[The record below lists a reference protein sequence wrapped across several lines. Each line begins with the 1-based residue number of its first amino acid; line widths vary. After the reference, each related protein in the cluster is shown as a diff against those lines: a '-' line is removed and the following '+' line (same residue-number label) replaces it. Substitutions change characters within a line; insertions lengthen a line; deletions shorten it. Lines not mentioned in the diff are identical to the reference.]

1 MGIIATGGG
10 GSDFEQVPTGTH
22 NAICYKLVDAGTTL
36 NEYQGEVSK
45 RHNVFIFWELPELR
59 MADDRPMSINCQY
72 TLSLN
77 ERAKLRQHLQAWRN
91 KSFTEEELESFDL
104 TKILGTTCKVDVG
117 LTSGGNAKV
126 QGVFCADGGA
136 KKVPTVNDQVV
147 FDLEDYCNEF
157 NGNSGKA
164 SKIACDVFDG
174 LPRFMQWQI
183 GGCDEPGKDKVD
195 PCFELQAAMAKGEAA
210 PAPEPAPKKKA
221 KKEEPVVDDDFDDDI
236 PF

>member
-1 MGIIATGGG
+1 MAIIASGGG

-22 NAICYKLVDAGTTL
+22 NAICYKLVDAGTSL
-36 NEYQGEVSK
+36 NDFQGEISK
-45 RHNVFIFWELPELR
+45 KHNVFIFWELPELR
-59 MADDRPMSINCQY
+59 MADDRPMVINCQY

-91 KSFTEEELESFDL
+91 KSFTEEELKSFDL

-126 QGVFCADGGA
+126 VGVFCADGGA
-136 KKVPTVNDQVV
+136 KKVATVNEQQV
-147 FDLEDYCNEF
+147 FDLEDYCKEF
-157 NGNSGKA
+157 SGESDEA
-164 SKIACDVFDG
+164 SKKACDIFEE

-183 GGCDEPGKDKVD
+183 GGCDESGKEPVE
-195 PCFELQAAMAKGEAA
+195 PCFEVQAAMKKGGGAAAPVAEEPA
-210 PAPEPAPKKKA
+210 PAPEPAVA
-221 KKEEPVVDDDFDDDI
+221 EEDFEDDI

>member
-1 MGIIATGGG
+1 MGIIATDAG

-22 NAICYKLVDAGTTL
+22 NAICYKLVDAGTSL
-36 NEYQGEVSK
+36 NEYQGEISK
-45 RHNVFIFWELPELR
+45 KHNVFIFWELPELR

-77 ERAKLRQHLQAWRN
+77 KLSKLRQHLQAWRN
-91 KSFTEEELESFDL
+91 KSFTEEELNSFDL

-136 KKVPTVNDQVV
+136 KKVATVNDQVV
-147 FDLEDYCNEF
+147 FDLEDYCDEF
-157 NGNSGKA
+157 SGKSGKA
-164 SKIACDVFDG
+164 SKAACDIFEG

-183 GGCDEPGKDKVD
+183 GGCEDPGKDKVE
-195 PCFELQAAMAKGEAA
+195 PCFELQAAMKKGV
-210 PAPEPAPKKKA
+210 PEPEIEQQKKA
-221 KKEEPVVDDDFDDDI
+221 KKIEPAGEEFVDDDI

>member
-1 MGIIATGGG
+1 MGIIATDAG

-22 NAICYKLVDAGTTL
+22 NAICYKLVDAGTSL
-36 NEYQGEVSK
+36 NEYQGEISK
-45 RHNVFIFWELPELR
+45 KHNVFIFWELPELR

-91 KSFTEEELESFDL
+91 KSFTEEELNSFDL

-136 KKVPTVNDQVV
+136 KKVATVNDQVV
-147 FDLEDYCNEF
+147 FDLEDYCDEF
-157 NGNSGKA
+157 SGKSGKA
-164 SKIACDVFDG
+164 SKAACDIFEG

-183 GGCDEPGKDKVD
+183 GGCEDPGKDTVE
-195 PCFELQAAMAKGEAA
+195 PCFELQAAMKKGV
-210 PAPEPAPKKKA
+210 PEPEIEPQKKA
-221 KKEEPVVDDDFDDDI
+221 KKTEPAGEEFVDDDI

>member
-1 MGIIATGGG
+1 MGIIATDAG

-22 NAICYKLVDAGTTL
+22 NAICYKLVDAGTSL
-36 NEYQGEVSK
+36 NEYQGEISK
-45 RHNVFIFWELPELR
+45 KHNVFIFWELPELR

-77 ERAKLRQHLQAWRN
+77 KLSKLRQHLQAWRN
-91 KSFTEEELESFDL
+91 KSFTEEELNSFDL

-136 KKVPTVNDQVV
+136 KKVATVNDQVV
-147 FDLEDYCNEF
+147 FDLEDYCDEF
-157 NGNSGKA
+157 SGKSGKA
-164 SKIACDVFDG
+164 SKAACDIFEG

-183 GGCDEPGKDKVD
+183 GGCEDPGKDKVE
-195 PCFELQAAMAKGEAA
+195 PCFELQAAMKKGV
-210 PAPEPAPKKKA
+210 PEPEIEPQKKA
-221 KKEEPVVDDDFDDDI
+221 KKTEPAGEEFVDDDI

>member
-1 MGIIATGGG
+1 MGIIATDIG

-22 NAICYKLVDAGTTL
+22 NAICYKLVDAGTSL
-36 NEYQGEVSK
+36 NEYQGEISK
-45 RHNVFIFWELPELR
+45 KHNVFIFWELPELR

-77 ERAKLRQHLQAWRN
+77 KLSKLRQHLQAWRN
-91 KSFTEEELESFDL
+91 KSFTEEELNSFDL

-136 KKVPTVNDQVV
+136 KKVATVNDQVV
-147 FDLEDYCNEF
+147 FDLEDYCDEF
-157 NGNSGKA
+157 SGKSGKA
-164 SKIACDVFDG
+164 SKTACDIFEG

-183 GGCDEPGKDKVD
+183 GGCEDPGKDKVE
-195 PCFELQAAMAKGEAA
+195 PCFELQAAMKKGV
-210 PAPEPAPKKKA
+210 PEPEIEPQKKA
-221 KKEEPVVDDDFDDDI
+221 KKTEPAGEEFVDDDI

>member
-1 MGIIATGGG
+1 MGIIATDAG

-22 NAICYKLVDAGTTL
+22 NAICYKLVDAGTSL
-36 NEYQGEVSK
+36 NEYQGEISK
-45 RHNVFIFWELPELR
+45 KHNVFIFWELPELR

-77 ERAKLRQHLQAWRN
+77 KLSKLRQHLQAWRN
-91 KSFTEEELESFDL
+91 KSFTEEELNSFDL

-136 KKVPTVNDQVV
+136 KKVATVNDQAV
-147 FDLEDYCNEF
+147 FDLEDYCDEF
-157 NGNSGKA
+157 SGKSGKA
-164 SKIACDVFDG
+164 SKAACDIFEG

-183 GGCDEPGKDKVD
+183 GGCEDPGKDKVE
-195 PCFELQAAMAKGEAA
+195 PCFELQAAMKKGV
-210 PAPEPAPKKKA
+210 PEPEIEPQKKA
-221 KKEEPVVDDDFDDDI
+221 KKTEPAGEEFVDDDI

>member
-1 MGIIATGGG
+1 MGIIATDAG

-77 ERAKLRQHLQAWRN
+77 KLSKLRQHLQAWRN
-91 KSFTEEELESFDL
+91 KSFTEEELNSFDL

-136 KKVPTVNDQVV
+136 KKVATVNDQVV
-147 FDLEDYCNEF
+147 FDLEDYCDEF
-157 NGNSGKA
+157 SGKSGKA
-164 SKIACDVFDG
+164 SKAACDIFEG

-183 GGCDEPGKDKVD
+183 GGCEDPGKDKVE
-195 PCFELQAAMAKGEAA
+195 PCFELQAAMKKGV
-210 PAPEPAPKKKA
+210 PEPEIEQQKKA
-221 KKEEPVVDDDFDDDI
+221 KKIEPAGEEFVDDDI

>member
-1 MGIIATGGG
+1 MAIIASGGG

-22 NAICYKLVDAGTTL
+22 NAICYKLVDAGTSL
-36 NEYQGEVSK
+36 NDFQGEISK
-45 RHNVFIFWELPELR
+45 KHNVFIFWELPELR
-59 MADDRPMSINCQY
+59 MADDRPMVINCQY

-91 KSFTEEELESFDL
+91 KSFTEEELKSFDL

-126 QGVFCADGGA
+126 VGVFCADGGA
-136 KKVPTVNDQVV
+136 KKVATVNDQQV
-147 FDLEDYCNEF
+147 FDIEDYCKEF
-157 NGNSGKA
+157 SGESDEA
-164 SKIACDVFDG
+164 SKKACDIFEE

-183 GGCDEPGKDKVD
+183 GGCDEQGKEPVE
-195 PCFELQAAMAKGEAA
+195 PCFEVQAAMKKGGGAAAPVAEEPA
-210 PAPEPAPKKKA
+210 PAPEPAVA
-221 KKEEPVVDDDFDDDI
+221 EEDFEDDI

>member
-1 MGIIATGGG
+1 MGIIATDSG

-22 NAICYKLVDAGTTL
+22 NAICYKLVDAGTSL
-36 NEYQGEVSK
+36 NEYQGEISK
-45 RHNVFIFWELPELR
+45 KHNVFIFWELPELR

-77 ERAKLRQHLQAWRN
+77 KLSKLRQHLQAWRN
-91 KSFTEEELESFDL
+91 KSFTEEELNSFDL

-136 KKVPTVNDQVV
+136 KKVATVNDQAV
-147 FDLEDYCNEF
+147 FDLEDYCDEF
-157 NGNSGKA
+157 SGKSGKA
-164 SKIACDVFDG
+164 SKTACDIFEG

-183 GGCDEPGKDKVD
+183 GGCEDPGKDKVE
-195 PCFELQAAMAKGEAA
+195 PCFELQAAMKKGV
-210 PAPEPAPKKKA
+210 PEPEIEPQKKA
-221 KKEEPVVDDDFDDDI
+221 KKTEPVGEEFVDDDI

>member
-10 GSDFEQVPTGTH
+10 GTDFEQVPTGTH

-36 NEYQGEVSK
+36 NEYQGEISK
-45 RHNVFIFWELPELR
+45 KHNVFIFWELPELR

-91 KSFTEEELESFDL
+91 KSFTEEELNSFDL

-136 KKVPTVNDQVV
+136 KKVATVNDQVV
-147 FDLEDYCNEF
+147 FDLEDYCDEF
-157 NGNSGKA
+157 SGKSGKA
-164 SKIACDVFDG
+164 SKTACDIFEG

-183 GGCDEPGKDKVD
+183 GGCEDPGKDKVE
-195 PCFELQAAMAKGEAA
+195 PCFELQAAMKKSA
-210 PAPEPAPKKKA
+210 PAPEIEPQKKA
-221 KKEEPVVDDDFDDDI
+221 KKTEPAGEEFVDDDI

>member
-1 MGIIATGGG
+1 MGIIATDIG

-22 NAICYKLVDAGTTL
+22 NAICYKLVDAGTSL
-36 NEYQGEVSK
+36 NEYQGEISK
-45 RHNVFIFWELPELR
+45 KHNVFIFWELPELR

-77 ERAKLRQHLQAWRN
+77 KLSKLRQHLQAWRN
-91 KSFTEEELESFDL
+91 KSFTEEELNSFDL

-136 KKVPTVNDQVV
+136 KKVATVNDQVV
-147 FDLEDYCNEF
+147 FDLEDYCDEF
-157 NGNSGKA
+157 SGKSGKA
-164 SKIACDVFDG
+164 SKTACDIFEG

-183 GGCDEPGKDKVD
+183 GGCEDPGKDKVE
-195 PCFELQAAMAKGEAA
+195 PCFELQAAMKKGV
-210 PAPEPAPKKKA
+210 PEPEIEPQKKA
-221 KKEEPVVDDDFDDDI
+221 KKTEPVGEEFVDDDI

>member
-1 MGIIATGGG
+1 MGIIATDAG

-22 NAICYKLVDAGTTL
+22 NAICYKLVDAGTSL
-36 NEYQGEVSK
+36 NEYQGEISK
-45 RHNVFIFWELPELR
+45 KHNVFIFWELPELR

-77 ERAKLRQHLQAWRN
+77 KLSKLRQHLQAWRN
-91 KSFTEEELESFDL
+91 KSFTEEELNSFDL

-136 KKVPTVNDQVV
+136 KKVATVNDQVV
-147 FDLEDYCNEF
+147 FDLEDYCDEF
-157 NGNSGKA
+157 SGKSGKA
-164 SKIACDVFDG
+164 SKAACDIFEG

-183 GGCDEPGKDKVD
+183 GGCEDPGKDKVE
-195 PCFELQAAMAKGEAA
+195 PCFELQAAMKKGV
-210 PAPEPAPKKKA
+210 PEPEIEPQKKA
-221 KKEEPVVDDDFDDDI
+221 KKTEPVGEEFVDDDI

>member
-1 MGIIATGGG
+1 MGIIATDAG

-22 NAICYKLVDAGTTL
+22 NAICYKLVDAGTSL
-36 NEYQGEVSK
+36 NEYQGEISK
-45 RHNVFIFWELPELR
+45 KHNVFIFWELPELR

-77 ERAKLRQHLQAWRN
+77 KLSKLRQHLQAWRN
-91 KSFTEEELESFDL
+91 KSFTEEELNSFDL

-136 KKVPTVNDQVV
+136 KKVATVNDQVV
-147 FDLEDYCNEF
+147 FDLEDYCDEF
-157 NGNSGKA
+157 SGKSGKA
-164 SKIACDVFDG
+164 SKTACDIFEG

-183 GGCDEPGKDKVD
+183 GGCEDPGKDKVE
-195 PCFELQAAMAKGEAA
+195 PCFELQAAMKKGV
-210 PAPEPAPKKKA
+210 PEPEIEPQKKA
-221 KKEEPVVDDDFDDDI
+221 KKTEPVGEEFVDDDI

>member
-1 MGIIATGGG
+1 MGIIATDAG

-22 NAICYKLVDAGTTL
+22 NAICYKLVDAGTSL
-36 NEYQGEVSK
+36 NEYQGEISK
-45 RHNVFIFWELPELR
+45 KHNVFIFWELPELR

-77 ERAKLRQHLQAWRN
+77 KLSKLRQHLQAWRN
-91 KSFTEEELESFDL
+91 KSFTEEELNSFDL

-136 KKVPTVNDQVV
+136 KKVATVNDQVV
-147 FDLEDYCNEF
+147 FDLEDYCDEF
-157 NGNSGKA
+157 SGKSGKA
-164 SKIACDVFDG
+164 SKTACDIFEG

-183 GGCDEPGKDKVD
+183 GGCEDPGKDKVE
-195 PCFELQAAMAKGEAA
+195 PCFELQAAMKKGV
-210 PAPEPAPKKKA
+210 PEPEIEPQKKA
-221 KKEEPVVDDDFDDDI
+221 KKTEPAGEEFVDDDI